1 MKHTLLP
8 LKLQLFAE
16 GTGSAPQAESPASQQ
31 NEESAAPQGR
41 QSKQTG
47 QGMPSSDIVAIVN
60 ATMAAVEARQER
72 AGNAAIRSMA
82 EQYGMKADEL
92 TAMLEQKRAEKAK
105 QLPQEVQQQ
114 IDDYKQQLAAMRTAQ
129 AVGKLGAPMNL
140 LDVDAAMKLM
150 DLSGVKQQEN
160 GDVTG
165 VQEALDALKQKCP
178 YLFGQEKTGAW
189 AQGRTGGAPGT
200 EETVRDA
207 IRKQLYG
214 K

>member
-1 MKHTLLP
+1 MKHTILP

-16 GTGSAPQAESPASQQ
+16 GAG
-31 NEESAAPQGR
+31 NAPQGEA
-41 QSKQTG
+41 QATPQPENQDAP
-47 QGMPSSDIVAIVN
+47 QGVPAADIAAIVN
-60 ATMAAVEARQER
+60 ATMAAVDARKER

-82 EQYGMKADEL
+82 DQYGLKADEL

-114 IDDYKQQLAAMRTAQ
+114 LDGYRQQIAAMRTAQ
-129 AVGKLGAPMNL
+129 EVSKLGTPMRL
-140 LDVDAAMKLM
+140 LDADAAMKLM

-178 YLFGQEKTGAW
+178 YLFGQEQTGAW

>member
-1 MKHTLLP
+1 MKHTILP

-16 GTGSAPQAESPASQQ
+16 GAG
-31 NEESAAPQGR
+31 NAPQGEA
-41 QSKQTG
+41 QATPQPENQDAP
-47 QGMPSSDIVAIVN
+47 QGVPAADIAAIVN
-60 ATMAAVEARQER
+60 ATMAAVDARKER

-82 EQYGMKADEL
+82 EQYGLKADEL

-114 IDDYKQQLAAMRTAQ
+114 LDGYRQQIAAMRTAQ
-129 AVGKLGAPMNL
+129 EVSKLGTPMRL
-140 LDVDAAMKLM
+140 LDADAAMKLM
-150 DLSGVKQQEN
+150 DLSGVKPQEN

-178 YLFGQEKTGAW
+178 YLFGQEQTGAW